1 MKIPL
6 AYPKIPDNSNCPLG
20 KCFAFAKED
29 GTNLHFNWSLSDH
42 WHKFGTRRTEFFFN
56 KYGVE
61 EFNKEHPGLENA
73 IDYFNYNVRDSL
85 TSYLTKHHCDYDGV
99 VTIFCEFFGPNS
111 FAGQHSKE
119 DAKNGNQKLVIID
132 VSVNDKLLSPQQLI
146 EDFNQFGGIDIAKVI
161 YKGKYDG
168 QFTNDI
174 RNGKY
179 PVNEGV
185 VCKGIVDGKVYMC
198 KIKTNAYLKRL
209 KTEFKD
215 NWKDYWE

>member
-6 AYPKIPDNSNCPLG
+6 AYPKISDGSNCPLNR
-20 KCFAFAKED
+20 CFAFEKCD

-56 KYGVE
+56 RDGVK

-85 TSYLTKHHCDYDGV
+85 TAYFSKHTLSEHHTV
-99 VTIFCEFFGPNS
+99 FCEFFGPNS

-119 DAKNGNQKLVIID
+119 DAEMGNQKLVIID
-132 VSVNDKLLSPQQLI
+132 VSVNNKLLSPQQLI

-161 YKGKYDG
+161 YKGKYSG
-168 QFTNDI
+168 QFANDV

-185 VCKGIVDGKVYMC
+185 VCKGIVDGEVYMC
-198 KIKTNAYLKRL
+198 KIKTNAYMERL
-209 KTEFKD
+209 KMEIKD
-215 NWKDYWE
+215 NWKNYWE